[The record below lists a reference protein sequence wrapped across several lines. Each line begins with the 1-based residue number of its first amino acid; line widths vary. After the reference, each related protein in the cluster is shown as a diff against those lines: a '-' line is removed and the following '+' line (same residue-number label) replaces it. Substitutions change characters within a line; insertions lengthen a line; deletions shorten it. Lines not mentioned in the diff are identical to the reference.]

1 MWITF
6 RRFTLYLLY
15 RAKYYIFAEFRGI
28 KYYIFVDNLV
38 TKGEKACT
46 ARSRCDNAREC
57 DYCARR
63 KQKRIADKAEKLEQ
77 QYGHLAMTVL
87 VPEQNTEAA
96 IRALHGKF
104 MRRALVPAGIWTIE
118 TGTQFAGLHLNILS
132 PKPLPARWKN
142 CETYSELLRVTARD
156 AAAYIAKRSGM
167 PTQEQYSG
175 KLYGHWGKIGEILA
189 TQEYA
194 PIVQAAA
201 LEVAMGGG
209 VQDTAATIARVID
222 MEYRTDAEEAEGWEE
237 GKTVN
242 GRRVWHSKKNPLK
255 WTWKP
260 PRQNHSK
267 EVRAEIMRA
276 HLPKLYEAVGKSKIL
291 TTV

>member
-1 MWITF
+1 M
-6 RRFTLYLLY
+6 
-15 RAKYYIFAEFRGI
+15 
-28 KYYIFVDNLV
+28 DNIV

-77 QYGHLAMTVL
+77 KYGHLVMTVL

-118 TGTQFAGLHLNILS
+118 TGTQFSGLHLNILS

-189 TQEYA
+189 TQECA
-194 PIVQAAA
+194 PVVQAAA

-209 VQDTAATIARVID
+209 VGRKITKGDE
-222 MEYRTDAEEAEGWEE
+222 MEYRTDEEEKEGWTE
-237 GKTVN
+237 GEPVN
-242 GRRVWHSKKNPLK
+242 GRRVWYTENQLK
-255 WTWKP
+255 YTWKP

-276 HLPKLYEAVGKSKIL
+276 HLPKLYEAIGRGI
-291 TTV
+291 